1 MIPFTMNILNYK
13 NGVYT
18 VEYLPT
24 AQNLHIPIKLDIQ
37 LDPEVLTDK
46 NKIIERLKMAS
57 PQEYWYSQSQAA
69 EVDSNLAASLV
80 NTSHEVEH
88 APTRPTNP
96 VNSFGYHLP
105 PRRPVG
111 PVLEDVEVD
120 NSDIQSSSSEGSTVG
135 TSSPEEIATPQ
146 QQNVIKLKMLIQ
158 QVLQEMAEGTV

>member
-18 VEYLPT
+18 VEYLPS

-37 LDPEVLTDK
+37 VDPEALTDK
-46 NKIIERLKMAS
+46 SKIIERLKMSS

-69 EVDSNLAASLV
+69 EVDNNLAASLV
-80 NTSHEVEH
+80 NTSHEVAH
-88 APTRPTNP
+88 VPTRPTNP
-96 VNSFGYHLP
+96 VNSFGYHRA
-105 PRRPVG
+105 PREPVG
-111 PVLEDVEVD
+111 PSIEQVEDNTD
-120 NSDIQSSSSEGSTVG
+120 NISNTSGS
-135 TSSPEEIATPQ
+135 SSPEEVATPE

>member
-80 NTSHEVEH
+80 NTSHDVAH
-88 APTRPTNP
+88 VPTRPTNP
-96 VNSFGYHLP
+96 VNSFGYHGVP
-105 PRRPVG
+105 QRPAG
-111 PVLEDVEVD
+111 PTLEDVEVD
-120 NSDIQSSSSEGSTVG
+120 TNASTESVSGSNVVG
-135 TSSPEEIATPQ
+135 SSSPEEVATPQ